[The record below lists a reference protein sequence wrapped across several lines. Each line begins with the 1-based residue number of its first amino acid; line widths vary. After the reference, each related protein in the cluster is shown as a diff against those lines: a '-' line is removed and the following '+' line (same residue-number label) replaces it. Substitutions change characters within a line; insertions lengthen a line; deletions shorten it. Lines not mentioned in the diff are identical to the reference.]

1 MLALVRFRLR
11 ISGREQGHLGSR
23 SRGWGRDG
31 DATVRGVTDPTSL
44 PSFPPPEDEHP
55 LRGRVLDALLDEG
68 YQPSIDEDGDV
79 AVRVQEQLL
88 FVRCLDTVP
97 PMMRV
102 FGQWLLD
109 DSVSGDELT
118 RLRAAN
124 AVTGALNLVKATVHG
139 DRLAIAVDLVV
150 GDGVQLRPLLA
161 ATLDAVLGSVRT
173 WHATVTQLLADP
185 EGDDLGVIA
194 FEDDVDG
201 MELDGEGL
209 DDDLGGGEFGGGNG
223 AGHPSS

>member
-1 MLALVRFRLR
+1 MSWRY
-11 ISGREQGHLGSR
+11 
-23 SRGWGRDG
+23 RD
-31 DATVRGVTDPTSL
+31 GVTDPTSL

-68 YQPSIDEDGDV
+68 YQPEIDEDGDV
-79 AVRVQEQLL
+79 AVREQEQLM

-109 DSVSGDELT
+109 DSIQGDELT

-150 GDGVQLRPLLA
+150 ADGVDLRPLLT

-173 WHATVTQLLADP
+173 WHATLQQLLDERHGGTA
-185 EGDDLGVIA
+185 
-194 FEDDVDG
+194 
-201 MELDGEGL
+201 GL
-209 DDDLGGGEFGGGNG
+209 N
-223 AGHPSS
+223 

>member
-1 MLALVRFRLR
+1 M
-11 ISGREQGHLGSR
+11 G
-23 SRGWGRDG
+23 
-31 DATVRGVTDPTSL
+31 GVTDPTSL
-44 PSFPPPEDEHP
+44 PSFPPPEGEHP

-68 YQPSIDEDGDV
+68 LQPAIDEDGDV
-79 AVRVQEQLL
+79 AVRLQDQLL

-109 DSVSGDELT
+109 ESVEGDELV

-124 AVTGALNLVKATVHG
+124 AVTSALNLVKVTLHG

-150 GDGVQLRPLLA
+150 GDDVDLRPLLA

-173 WHATVTQLLADP
+173 WHATVTQMLGMDSGEDP
-185 EGDDLGVIA
+185 D
-194 FEDDVDG
+194 F
-201 MELDGEGL
+201 
-209 DDDLGGGEFGGGNG
+209 
-223 AGHPSS
+223 